1 MMTGKVVTTYS
12 SQGQLPKNAT
22 AENELLSSTSNRY
35 SPVEVATAVTFAVA
49 LIQVIFYRLVTVF
62 LQSTKYL
69 DLLER
74 SIYFP
79 TCRIFKRKIVKGS
92 ELTIK
97 NNSFFN
103 IVYHINGITA
113 LQIF

>member
-12 SQGQLPKNAT
+12 SQGQLSKNAT
-22 AENELLSSTSNRY
+22 TENELLSSTSNRY

-49 LIQVIFYRLVTVF
+49 LIQVIFYRLLTVF
-62 LQSTKYL
+62 LQSTKCL
-69 DLLER
+69 DLLEH

-79 TCRIFKRKIVKGS
+79 ARRIFKHKAVKGS
-92 ELTIK
+92 KLTK

-103 IVYHINGITA
+103 IVYYINGITV
-113 LQIF
+113 LQI

>member
-1 MMTGKVVTTYS
+1 M
-12 SQGQLPKNAT
+12 
-22 AENELLSSTSNRY
+22 
-35 SPVEVATAVTFAVA
+35 EVATAVTFAVA
-49 LIQVIFYRLVTVF
+49 LIQVIFYRLVIVF

-79 TCRIFKRKIVKGS
+79 TCRIFKRKIVKDS
-92 ELTIK
+92 ELTK